1 MHFDFV
7 EVFKP
12 LNFLLIP
19 FTPLVLQCFIF
30 CSAGLFFAQYPLRE
44 SLVLLISLYGLDGAV
59 IIPWIQGWTCDQAW
73 PIIMLHFFSCNASFR
88 GGHVNQIWLA
98 ILGKKHPLSLGVS
111 KLMKGKP
118 VPAADHFGYCS
129 GRTCQRMKPTQIEKQ
144 SWETELASSSSKWNQ
159 IYLKGYLLFQYSV
172 SWARRF
178 LFSPLPNWVLNTSL
192 LI

>member
-7 EVFKP
+7 EVFKH

-19 FTPLVLQCFIF
+19 VTPLVLQCFIF
-30 CSAGLFFAQYPLRE
+30 CSTGPFFAQYPLRE
-44 SLVLLISLYGLDGAV
+44 SLVLLISVYGLVGAV

-73 PIIMLHFFSCNASFR
+73 PIIMLHFFSCNASFG
-88 GGHVNQIWLA
+88 GGHVNQIWLV

-118 VPAADHFGYCS
+118 VPAADHFGCCS
-129 GRTCQRMKPTQIEKQ
+129 GRTCQRMKPTDIKAELRDRVRFQFKQ
-144 SWETELASSSSKWNQ
+144 MKSD
-159 IYLKGYLLFQYSV
+159 IPKGILTLPIFSFMSQMIP
-172 SWARRF
+172 F
-178 LFSPLPNWVLNTSL
+178 LPSADWVLNTSL

>member
-1 MHFDFV
+1 MLLYIDSQIAPHVYQDFCPCLSNQHPASSFIPLFPPPTMHFDFV

-44 SLVLLISLYGLDGAV
+44 WLVLLISLYGLDGAV

-144 SWETELASSSSKWNQ
+144 S
-159 IYLKGYLLFQYSV
+159 
-172 SWARRF
+172 
-178 LFSPLPNWVLNTSL
+178 
-192 LI
+192 